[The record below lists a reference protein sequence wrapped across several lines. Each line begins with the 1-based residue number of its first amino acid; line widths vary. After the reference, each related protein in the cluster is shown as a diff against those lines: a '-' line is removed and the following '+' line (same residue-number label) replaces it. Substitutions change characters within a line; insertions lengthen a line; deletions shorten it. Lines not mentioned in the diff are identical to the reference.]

1 MLHLLVLEPAEKEQE
16 VLAAPGVGLVDCLV
30 LLYAFAARIGGLSQ
44 TYSGELY
51 KLQHVVE
58 PGLLEIVVEGV
69 GVYVLRGQATIIEV
83 KLDICDGSGTTYWAM
98 VENILSGF
106 EP

>member
-30 LLYAFAARIGGLSQ
+30 LFDAFAARIGGLSQ
-44 TYSGELY
+44 AYRGELY

-58 PGLLEIVVEGV
+58 PGLLEVVVEGV
-69 GVYVLRGQATIIEV
+69 GVYVLRGQAAIIEI
-83 KLDICDGSGTTYWAM
+83 KLDICDELEITYLAM
-98 VENILSGF
+98 VMNILSGL

>member
-16 VLAAPGVGLVDCLV
+16 VLAAPRVGLVDCLV
-30 LLYAFAARIGGLSQ
+30 LFDAVAPRIWGLSQ
-44 TYSGELY
+44 AYRGELY

-58 PGLLEIVVEGV
+58 PGLLEVVVEGV
-69 GVYVLRGQATIIEV
+69 GVYVLRGQAAIIEV
-83 KLDICDGSGTTYWAM
+83 KLDICDGLETAYLPT
-98 VENILSGF
+98 VKNILSGF